1 MMATTK
7 GHMTSMVTE
16 SATNYYATAT
26 NLYLGWVDASLHTNE
41 RLARVAQVWIDETL
55 SAQKDIASLIKRAV
69 DQAHATATT
78 DEGTP
83 TPYSFIARAGEAS
96 RAGYQLWTETGL
108 KTQEHAARVF
118 QTAFEEFRSVQTE
131 ITQKAEEGMGELR
144 GQQKEG
150 KKA

>member
-1 MMATTK
+1 
-7 GHMTSMVTE
+7 MVTE

-41 RLARVAQVWIDETL
+41 RLARVARVWIDETL
-55 SAQKDIASLIKRAV
+55 GAQQEIASLIKRAV
-69 DQAHATATT
+69 DEAQSSATA
-78 DEGTP
+78 EEATP
-83 TPYSFIARAGEAS
+83 TPFTFITRAGDAT

-118 QTAFEEFRSVQTE
+118 QTAFEEFRGAQTE
-131 ITQKAEEGMGELR
+131 IAQRAEEGIGELR
-144 GQQKEG
+144 GQKNG

>member
-1 MMATTK
+1 MNATTK
-7 GHMTSMVTE
+7 GKMTSMVTE

-41 RLARVAQVWIDETL
+41 RLAHVARVWIDETL
-55 SAQKDIASLIKRAV
+55 SAQKDIATLFKRAV
-69 DQAHATATT
+69 DQAQATATA

-83 TPYSFIARAGEAS
+83 TPYSFIARAGDAS

-118 QTAFEEFRSVQTE
+118 QTAFEEFRNAQTE
-131 ITQKAEEGMGELR
+131 IAQKAEEGIGELR
-144 GQQKEG
+144 GQKNG